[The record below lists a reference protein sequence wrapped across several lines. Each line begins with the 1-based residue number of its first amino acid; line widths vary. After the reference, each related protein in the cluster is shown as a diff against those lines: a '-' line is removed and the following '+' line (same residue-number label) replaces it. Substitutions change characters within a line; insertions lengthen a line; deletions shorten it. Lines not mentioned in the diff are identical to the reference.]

1 MLRDKFACLLANLSA
16 FLHQAKNKKT
26 NNNNS
31 KIYRTM
37 IDVYVQII
45 QQRGKL
51 CADKGIVK
59 IADVAKFFNHNVES

>member
-1 MLRDKFACLLANLSA
+1 MLANLSA
-16 FLHQAKNKKT
+16 FLHQAKNKQT

-31 KIYRTM
+31 KSYRTM

-59 IADVAKFFNHNVES
+59 KADVAKFSNHNVES